1 MTINLSK
8 KISGPGRLFIPSK
21 EDFLRAK
28 AAMKKDDHGLSEV
41 RERILAQ
48 FKSKGVHEFMV
59 LYSRN
64 TDSFGAYIFYE
75 MDSQI
80 EENVKT
86 GLVEELKEAVYE
98 GLVSVGRG
106 IRGNIKVNFVFD
118 SHENVVRNYEGDYY
132 NRLR

>member
-1 MTINLSK
+1 MSQNN
-8 KISGPGRLFIPSK
+8 IPSK

-28 AAMKKDDHGLSEV
+28 EARKKDDHGLSEV
-41 RERILAQ
+41 REQILNR

-59 LYSRN
+59 LYSRK

-80 EENVKT
+80 GEAIET
-86 GLVEELKEAVYE
+86 GLAKELEEAVYE
-98 GLVSVGRG
+98 GLANVGRCT
-106 IRGNIKVNFVFD
+106 RDSTKVNFEFD

-132 NRLR
+132 SRLR

>member
-1 MTINLSK
+1 MIQNN
-8 KISGPGRLFIPSK
+8 IPSR

-41 RERILAQ
+41 RETVIAQ
-48 FKSKGVHEFMV
+48 FKSKGLHEFMV
-59 LYSRN
+59 LYSRK
-64 TDSFGAYIFYE
+64 TDAFGAYVFYE

-80 EENVKT
+80 SEANET
-86 GLVEELKEAVYE
+86 GLAKEIEL
-98 GLVSVGRG
+98 LVFGELERVGRG
-106 IRGNIKVNFVFD
+106 SKNVIKVNFEFD